1 MIERIRFWNILF
13 AGASPAELVM
23 PINKVLIGMPNIPE
37 FNNVRFY
44 KSEHFIISIQTLL
57 ILKLVFHYETQLTNY
72 KILKII
78 EI

>member
-1 MIERIRFWNILF
+1 MF
-13 AGASPAELVM
+13 AGASEAELVTSM
-23 PINKVLIGMPNIPE
+23 NKVLIRIPNIPE
-37 FNNVRFY
+37 FNNVRIY